1 MLINIPNSLI
11 QEALE
16 SHIIQTSWSVNS
28 TEGRSREVQRR
39 ESHVA
44 EIVCAIIARE
54 FYKQKLLPYAKSK

>member
-1 MLINIPNSLI
+1 MLIELPNSII
-11 QEALE
+11 QEAIEAHL
-16 SHIIQTSWSVNS
+16 IQQKWSINS